1 MRPVIIFVKNRTK
14 EGKIILT
21 EKELRELLEE
31 VEEAYTQGYEDAKE
45 KYEFTL
51 TTPDTTDWWKKYPYP
66 STEPIIYTNTSEG
79 VSSTDLG
86 DINVSGEHE
95 ILTRYFK

>member
-1 MRPVIIFVKNRTK
+1 MKPVIIFVKNRTK
-14 EGKIILT
+14 DGKIILT
-21 EKELRELLEE
+21 ENELKEVL
-31 VEEAYTQGYEDAKE
+31 EEAYAQGYEDAKE

-51 TTPDTTDWWKKYPYP
+51 TAPDTTDWWKKYPYP